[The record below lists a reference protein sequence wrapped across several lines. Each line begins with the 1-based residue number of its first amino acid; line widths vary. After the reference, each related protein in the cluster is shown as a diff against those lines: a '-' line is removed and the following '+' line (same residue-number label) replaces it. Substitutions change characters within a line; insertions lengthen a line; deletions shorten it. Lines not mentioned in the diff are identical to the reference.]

1 MMKWSSRD
9 DKGLVETHRAEILRE
24 RERERERD
32 DQISGLYNSGEYSA
46 ISVTPTLSWLKNN
59 LA

>member
-24 RERERERD
+24 REREID

-46 ISVTPTLSWLKNN
+46 ISVTPSTLSWLKNN